1 MLDPN
6 LSGPSDGPGAGSNG
20 AAAYTGPMLAVI
32 WTFWIGVILT
42 IASIGAILGL
52 ILGYIVKVKRIQYP
66 RDN

>member
-1 MLDPN
+1 
-6 LSGPSDGPGAGSNG
+6 
-20 AAAYTGPMLAVI
+20 MLAVV

-42 IASIGAILGL
+42 IASIGAIFAL

>member
-1 MLDPN
+1 
-6 LSGPSDGPGAGSNG
+6 
-20 AAAYTGPMLAVI
+20 MLAVI

-42 IASIGAILGL
+42 IASIGAILSL

>member
-1 MLDPN
+1 
-6 LSGPSDGPGAGSNG
+6 
-20 AAAYTGPMLAVI
+20 MLAVI

-42 IASIGAILGL
+42 IASIGAILAL